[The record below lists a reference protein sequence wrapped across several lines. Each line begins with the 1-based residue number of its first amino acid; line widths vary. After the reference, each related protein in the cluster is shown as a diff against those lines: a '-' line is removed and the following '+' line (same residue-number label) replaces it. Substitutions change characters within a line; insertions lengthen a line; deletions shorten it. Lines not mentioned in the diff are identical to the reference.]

1 MKTDLFQSCGHCSS
15 HPSADL
21 ETNLYVRTEWSKR
34 IYTTNRVS
42 PFFIHWIECL
52 DISSLTHLPF
62 QPFFVFIEECPTCS
76 TLLPPGNHLFV
87 LYVPTSVGE
96 ENGNPLQHSC
106 LENPMDRGACWA
118 TVHGVARV
126 GHDLV
131 TKPPPPLLFH
141 R

>member
-42 PFFIHWIECL
+42 PVL
-52 DISSLTHLPF
+52 KLTSYMTLEKLLYRSRF
-62 QPFFVFIEECPTCS
+62 CIFYFPTCS